1 MAALG
6 PLEAVTLLSVI
17 RIMVLK
23 VFGSPVGGLKTS
35 PSLPLPMAARQMHR
49 TQQHLPLQPEQKPI
63 QTPHSQLQRQ
73 RKQQMQET
81 RPPSQH
87 RTRAP

>member
-35 PSLPLPMAARQMHR
+35 PSLPLPMAAPVPM
-49 TQQHLPLQPEQKPI
+49 PAPEVLVEAAGVSRVL
-63 QTPHSQLQRQ
+63 TDALL
-73 RKQQMQET
+73 MVT
-81 RPPSQH
+81 
-87 RTRAP
+87 